1 MVYLDL
7 PEEEY
12 ADNKQRKNF
21 MNTLEFFGEL
31 FLAGVVDRA
40 SLNLVTHCHLNEYFV
55 ERETDLKSLEVLVVL
70 YNNVGKYE
78 KNHPEEAMRI
88 SKIDGKLYPKDS
100 EAKVTF
106 SDMFILF
113 ENLTET
119 VEDTRLWSLITNMLE
134 RRNNKWPKG

>member
-1 MVYLDL
+1 
-7 PEEEY
+7 
-12 ADNKQRKNF
+12 

-31 FLAGVVDRA
+31 FLAGVVDRV